1 MPDPAHALAA
11 LLLEDAARFDRA
23 AKSLAQQTIDFPI
36 VGHSMEP
43 TVAHGATVRVDL
55 GRSVSNDDVVLFR
68 QHEQLVAHRVIHRG
82 ARTLITRGDGRIAPD
97 PPVALEH
104 VLGVV
109 SSPLPPMRRHW
120 LQRFV
125 LDVPFTFFMTLALH
139 LGAGAVRA
147 RVLRF
152 VERRVLFFVRVARR
166 MGAR

>member
-11 LLLEDAARFDRA
+11 LLLEDATRFDRA
-23 AKSLAQQTIDFPI
+23 AKSLAQQTIEFPI

-55 GRSVSNDDVVLFR
+55 GASVRSGDVVLFR
-68 QHEQLVAHRVIHRG
+68 QDHQLVAHRVIHRG
-82 ARTLITRGDGRIAPD
+82 ARAFLTRGDGRTAPD
-97 PPVALEH
+97 PPVAFDS

-125 LDVPFTFFMTLALH
+125 LDVPFTLMMLLALP
-139 LGAGAVRA
+139 LGAGAFCA
-147 RVLRF
+147 RLLRF
-152 VERRVLFFVRVARR
+152 IERRVLLRI
-166 MGAR
+166 MGRA